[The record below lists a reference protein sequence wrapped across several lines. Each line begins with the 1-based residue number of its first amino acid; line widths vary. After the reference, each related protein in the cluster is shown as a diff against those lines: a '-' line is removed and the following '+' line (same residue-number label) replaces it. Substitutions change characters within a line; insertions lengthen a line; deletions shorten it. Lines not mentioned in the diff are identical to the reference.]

1 MAGKRRKTEA
11 VMNAELAVKEQPAIL
26 QGDNERGGDSHDAA
40 PSGGLVERL
49 REDRENILAAALR
62 VVADGDDA
70 ALRELDAGWAEKLMS
85 ARTALLAQ
93 HEQEVDNAG
102 LDMQAMA
109 EASGKL
115 EEVLANVSQ
124 SSASVEDAIARL
136 QHIQAQLGVLE
147 ENLDET
153 ESSINAGNEAMSTVL
168 GEVSEV
174 MGFVQG
180 TEEKLVGFVDSV
192 RSVERLTAGIR
203 EIAQQTNLLALN
215 AAIEAAR
222 AGEHGRGFAVV
233 ADEVRNLA
241 RRTAS
246 ITQEIENLTHSIRGG
261 SQQVGEEMQRAVE
274 HIGRVDNLVGEAC
287 EFLGTTSGT
296 LQKVREISEVQ
307 LQDAGGTLA
316 VVESYQHS
324 IGVATAALPAIVE
337 RLQALQSAA

>member
-1 MAGKRRKTEA
+1 MS
-11 VMNAELAVKEQPAIL
+11 AELAVEDKQAMPQNEGAREQ
-26 QGDNERGGDSHDAA
+26 GVRESGR
-40 PSGGLVERL
+40 SGGLVERL
-49 REDRENILAAALR
+49 REDREKLLAAVLAAL
-62 VVADGDDA
+62 AEGDDVP
-70 ALRELDAGWAEKLMS
+70 LRELEPVWAEKLAS
-85 ARTALLAQ
+85 VRATLLTQREDVPQAAAPDLESLGQ
-93 HEQEVDNAG
+93 ASNDLDRLLEHMTEGAAG
-102 LDMQAMA
+102 
-109 EASGKL
+109 
-115 EEVLANVSQ
+115 VSQ
-124 SSASVEDAIARL
+124 AIERVEGM
-136 QHIQAQLGVLE
+136 QAQLRLLE
-147 ENLDET
+147 DNLGET
-153 ESSINAGNEAMSTVL
+153 QSSIQAGNEAMSTVL

-174 MGFVQG
+174 MGFIQS

-296 LQKVREISEVQ
+296 LQKVRDIAEAQ
-307 LQDAGGTLA
+307 LQDAAGALEA
-316 VVESYQHS
+316 VQP
-324 IGVATAALPAIVE
+324 IQQGIAGATTVLPEIAQ
-337 RLQALQSAA
+337 RLQAFQQVA

>member
-1 MAGKRRKTEA
+1 MG
-11 VMNAELAVKEQPAIL
+11 AELAVEDKQAMP
-26 QGDNERGGDSHDAA
+26 QNEGARERDARESGR
-40 PSGGLVERL
+40 PGGLVERL
-49 REDRENILAAALR
+49 REDREKLLAAVLAVL
-62 VVADGDDA
+62 AEGDDA
-70 ALRELDAGWAEKLMS
+70 PLRELEPAWAEKLAS
-85 ARTALLAQ
+85 ARAALLSQRADVPQ
-93 HEQEVDNAG
+93 VAALDLESLGQASNDLDHLLERMTEGAAG
-102 LDMQAMA
+102 
-109 EASGKL
+109 
-115 EEVLANVSQ
+115 VSQ
-124 SSASVEDAIARL
+124 AIERVEGMQSQLRL
-136 QHIQAQLGVLE
+136 LEDNLG
-147 ENLDET
+147 ET
-153 ESSINAGNEAMSTVL
+153 QSSIQAGNEAMATVL

-287 EFLGTTSGT
+287 EFLGATSGT
-296 LQKVREISEVQ
+296 LQKVRDIAEAQVQ
-307 LQDAGGTLA
+307 GAAGALEA
-316 VVESYQHS
+316 VQPIRHG
-324 IGVATAALPAIVE
+324 IAGATAALPEIAQ
-337 RLQALQSAA
+337 RLQALGAE